1 MSRNQLV
8 RITRKGSENNH
19 LAHTESVPES
29 EVSKKEGHE
38 KQDLQFEMLSVV
50 AEVIIPH
57 ESALG

>member
-1 MSRNQLV
+1 M

-57 ESALG
+57 ESALT